1 VVVEL
6 SRPRFQ
12 EEAEAADERCRILLL
27 SVVMVVVE
35 GEGVTGREGLAVEKE
50 TEEEAAEAEE
60 EEEGRVLS

>member
-12 EEAEAADERCRILLL
+12 EEAEAADERRRILLV
-27 SVVMVVVE
+27 SVVMMVVE
-35 GEGVTGREGLAVEKE
+35 REGVTGREGLAVEKE
-50 TEEEAAEAEE
+50 TKEEGAEAEE